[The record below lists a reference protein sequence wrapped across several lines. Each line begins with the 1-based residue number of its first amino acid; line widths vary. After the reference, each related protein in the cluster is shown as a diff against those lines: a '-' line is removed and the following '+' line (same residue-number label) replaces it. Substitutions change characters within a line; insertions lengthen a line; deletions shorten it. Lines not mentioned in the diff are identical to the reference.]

1 MYNVAAVMN
10 DSVAVAEIKRF
21 QATMEADPV
30 VGRLMEAAE
39 TVEDMY
45 KVAKRYI
52 QIKFED
58 FHQIFNEAMDYFKGS
73 KVELDDEVMECVVGG
88 RWKGWKIF
96 KKIAMVAVAAA
107 IAVGVVAAAAVTGG
121 VACGLVGAAG
131 AFVHG
136 FVTGSAITV
145 GAALTSTAAVGG
157 AVGGAVAG
165 AALGITSMC
174 K

>member
-96 KKIAMVAVAAA
+96 KKIAIAAA
-107 IAVGVVAAAAVTGG
+107 IAVGVVAAAALTGG
-121 VACGLVGAAG
+121 IAGGLVGAAG
-131 AFVHG
+131 AYVSG
-136 FVTGSAITV
+136 WVAGSAITV

>member
-96 KKIAMVAVAAA
+96 KKIAIAAA
-107 IAVGVVAAAAVTGG
+107 IAVGVVAAAALTGG
-121 VACGLVGAAG
+121 VAGGLVGAAG
-131 AFVHG
+131 AYVSG
-136 FVTGSAITV
+136 WVAGSAITV